1 MGNIKIEKKQIFKII
16 YNNIDKIIQIIGV
29 ILLALSNFI
38 KSINFELYYG
48 IPMEYGGDSYYFNWK
63 QVLIVLV
70 ITFLYGYMRYVKSK
84 LDFKSKID
92 RITYIF
98 LSILYGLIL
107 GVYIFLVFS
116 MILSFYAS
124 TYIQKMFNR
133 LPEWSYWI
141 ILIIIIVVCIL
152 HFLLSIVENNK
163 NQKIANTIL
172 SIMVIFLLIFIVKF
186 SIGFSNKR
194 SYEIIDYENSQRVV
208 LSKIDNNKKLIIAD
222 AIIDEE
228 ENIMIINTKIYGNI
242 NNENLFFQYR
252 TFRNVEIEK

>member
-1 MGNIKIEKKQIFKII
+1 MKNIKIEKKQIFKII

-29 ILLALSNFI
+29 MLLALSNFI

-48 IPMEYGGDSYYFNWK
+48 IPMEYGGDGYYFNWR

-70 ITFLYGYMRYVKSK
+70 ITTLYGYMRYAKSK
-84 LDFKSKID
+84 LNLKSKID

-116 MILSFYAS
+116 TILSFYAS
-124 TYIQKMFNR
+124 SYIQEIFNKF
-133 LPEWSYWI
+133 PEWVYWI

-152 HFLLSIVENNK
+152 HFLLSIVDNNK
-163 NQKIANTIL
+163 KQKIANIIL
-172 SIMVIFLLIFIVKF
+172 SIIVIFLLFFIVKF
-186 SIGFSNKR
+186 SIGLSNKR
-194 SYEIIDYENSQRVV
+194 SYEIINYRNRQRVV
-208 LSKIDNNKKLIIAD
+208 LSKIDNDKKLVIAD
-222 AIIDEE
+222 AIINEE
-228 ENIMIINTKIYGNI
+228 KNIMIINTKTYGNI

>member
-1 MGNIKIEKKQIFKII
+1 MKNIKIEKKQIFKII

-29 ILLALSNFI
+29 MLLALSNFI

-48 IPMEYGGDSYYFNWK
+48 IPMEYGGDGYYFNWR

-70 ITFLYGYMRYVKSK
+70 ITTLYGYMRYAKSK
-84 LDFKSKID
+84 LNLKSKID

-116 MILSFYAS
+116 TILSFYAS
-124 TYIQKMFNR
+124 SYIQEIFNKF
-133 LPEWSYWI
+133 PEWVYWI

-152 HFLLSIVENNK
+152 HFLL
-163 NQKIANTIL
+163 
-172 SIMVIFLLIFIVKF
+172 FFIVKF
-186 SIGFSNKR
+186 SIGLSNKR
-194 SYEIIDYENSQRVV
+194 SYEIINYRNRQRVV
-208 LSKIDNNKKLIIAD
+208 LSKIDNDKKLVIAD
-222 AIIDEE
+222 AIINEE
-228 ENIMIINTKIYGNI
+228 KNIMIINTKTYGNI